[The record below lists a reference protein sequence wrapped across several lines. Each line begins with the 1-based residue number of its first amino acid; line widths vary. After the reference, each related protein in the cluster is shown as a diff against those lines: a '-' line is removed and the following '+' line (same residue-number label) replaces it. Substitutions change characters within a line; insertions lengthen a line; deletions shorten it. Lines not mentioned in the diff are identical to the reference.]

1 MRRWRSAR
9 RPAVPRRVAPS
20 PSAGARNRR
29 SRANRC
35 GFPSGPPALQGVKT
49 YAPKATRVAIP
60 TRRSMAPAPAPE
72 RGQQGRR
79 QRTRHEERP
88 VRAER
93 LLQVRQCRVGPERR
107 RGRVVRDREPE
118 TIVVRHRRPGKRH
131 EAEGDPEPRK
141 RCTGVRGIAGIPV
154 TTGQQRRDAQPED
167 GTHARA
173 RHEHRPDSERDQG
186 RHRGQLRADG
196 ESGRGTC
203 DRVAAEV
210 RGTARRRQRMHQ
222 QRGRGEHQRQRG
234 DVVLAGGRRDRGEQW
249 CRAHSRDAGNRRGPV
264 PESGA
269 GAPRGEQCQ
278 REPSEIHQRR
288 EEVAAEQQDAVA
300 AEQLVVPREVELL
313 VLRGRVLD
321 AEDAVFLN
329 PTRRERSVVA
339 QRVEVVHPV
348 CESRRRVR
356 EPLRDHDGHQT
367 ERDGHHP
374 ARRSIGRDRRR
385 CIAGRDSSVEPWRA
399 DADDHRD
406 GRHREDDDPSAEE
419 PERAGDLEDRQEQGE
434 ADDDFGQT
442 PQRSGVPRQECC
454 PHPARRRRP
463 TPRWRRPAR
472 EHRTSTTRRSRA

>member
-1 MRRWRSAR
+1 MRRQRSAATAGR
-9 RPAVPRRVAPS
+9 AAASAPS

-35 GFPSGPPALQGVKT
+35 GSPTGPPALQGVKT
-49 YAPKATRVAIP
+49 YAPKATSVAIP
-60 TRRSMAPAPAPE
+60 TRRSSAPAPASE
-72 RGQQGRR
+72 CRQQGRR
-79 QRTRHEERP
+79 ECTGKEERP

-93 LLQVRQCRVGPERR
+93 LLQAREPRVGPERR

-118 TIVVRHRRPGKRH
+118 TIVVRHRGAGERH

-141 RCTGVRGIAGIPV
+141 RGAGVRGIAGIPIAA
-154 TTGQQRRDAQPED
+154 GQQCRDAQRED

-173 RHEHRPDSERDQG
+173 CHEHRPDSERDQG
-186 RHRGQLRADG
+186 RHRGQLRPDG
-196 ESGRGTC
+196 ESGRRAC

-210 RGTARRRQRMHQ
+210 RGTARRRQRMYQ

-234 DVVLAGGRRDRGEQW
+234 DVVLGRGRCDRGEQRR
-249 CRAHSRDAGNRRGPV
+249 RAHGRDAGHRCGPV

-288 EEVAAEQQDAVA
+288 EEVAAEQEDAVA
-300 AEQLVVPREVELL
+300 AEQLAVAREVELL

-329 PTRRERSVVA
+329 PARRERSVVA
-339 QRVEVVHPV
+339 QRVEVLHPV

-374 ARRSIGRDRRR
+374 AVTTDRTGWEATRRRPRLVGAVVARRCRRSARR
-385 CIAGRDSSVEPWRA
+385 P
-399 DADDHRD
+399 
-406 GRHREDDDPSAEE
+406 
-419 PERAGDLEDRQEQGE
+419 
-434 ADDDFGQT
+434 
-442 PQRSGVPRQECC
+442 VP
-454 PHPARRRRP
+454 RRRRP
-463 TPRWRRPAR
+463 IG
-472 EHRTSTTRRSRA
+472 